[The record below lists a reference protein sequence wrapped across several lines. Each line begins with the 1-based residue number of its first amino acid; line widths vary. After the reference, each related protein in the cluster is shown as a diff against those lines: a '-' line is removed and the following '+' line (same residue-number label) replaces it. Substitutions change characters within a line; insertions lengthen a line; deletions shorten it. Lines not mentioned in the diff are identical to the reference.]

1 MSSSESVGKKFDEN
15 QNFVEDILEAAVA
28 SITNAHVQEN
38 PPVKFGDV
46 LGSDSEKNSPQS
58 QDRVPAQV
66 PDYERS
72 EA

>member
-38 PPVKFGDV
+38 PPEKFDDV
-46 LGSDSEKNSPQS
+46 QGSESEKSSPPRWKS
-58 QDRVPAQV
+58 P
-66 PDYERS
+66 PLK
-72 EA
+72 